1 MANDSL
7 TPSDSATLI
16 ALMAEARTV
25 LNTELV
31 ELYGIDVIKDRR
43 EKLNRLHLVRS
54 QRSGRTYSHEL
65 TDEGWVLV
73 QKDLDVSSP
82 KARAIGG
89 ALAALHLNL
98 LNRVLS
104 RTGYHNLT
112 EMFSRTDIAP
122 PEPSANLELRLRNAY
137 AALATQPGAWVALA
151 RLRPFFE
158 DMPRAD
164 VDAALR
170 RLSQAPDVDLVPEEN
185 QKSLTEVDRTAA
197 IRLGRQDRHLLAIGV

>member
-1 MANDSL
+1 MANDNL

-16 ALMAEARTV
+16 ALMAEARRV

-31 ELYGIDVIKDRR
+31 ELYGIDVIKERR
-43 EKLNRLHLVRS
+43 DKLNRLHLVHS
-54 QRSGRTYSHEL
+54 QKSGRTFSHEL

-82 KARAIGG
+82 KARVIGG

-122 PEPSANLELRLRNAY
+122 LEPSTNLELRLRNAY
-137 AALATQPGAWVALA
+137 AALATEPGAWVALA

-170 RLSQAPDVDLVPEEN
+170 RLGQAPNVDLVPEEN
-185 QKSLTEVDRTAA
+185 QKSLTEEDRTAA
-197 IRLGRQDRHLLAIGV
+197 IRLGGQDRHLLAIGV

>member
-1 MANDSL
+1 MANDNL
-7 TPSDSATLI
+7 TPSESATLI

-31 ELYGIDVIKDRR
+31 EMYGIDVIKERR
-43 EKLNRLHLVRS
+43 DKLNRLHLVYS
-54 QRSGRTYSHEL
+54 QKSGRTFSHEL

-82 KARAIGG
+82 KARVIGG

-98 LNRVLS
+98 LNRVLA

-112 EMFSRTDIAP
+112 EMFSRMDIAP
-122 PEPSANLELRLRNAY
+122 PEPLINLERRLRNAY
-137 AALATQPGAWVALA
+137 AALATKPGAWVALA

-185 QKSLTEVDRTAA
+185 QKSLTEDDRTAA
-197 IRLGRQDRHLLAIGV
+197 IRLGGQDKHLLAIGA

>member
-1 MANDSL
+1 MASDNL
-7 TPSDSATLI
+7 TPSEGAILI
-16 ALMAEARTV
+16 ALMAEARTI

-31 ELYGIDVIKDRR
+31 KLYRIDVIKERR
-43 EKLNRLHLVRS
+43 EKLNRLHLVDS
-54 QRSGRTYSHEL
+54 KRSGKTYSHEL

-73 QKDLDVSSP
+73 QKDLDVTSP
-82 KARAIGG
+82 RARAIGG

-104 RTGYHNLT
+104 RTGYHNLA

-137 AALATQPGAWVALA
+137 AALATGPGASVALA

-158 DMPRAD
+158 DIPRAD
-164 VDAALR
+164 MDAALR
-170 RLSQAPDVDLVPEEN
+170 RLSQAPNVDLEPEEN
-185 QKSLTEVDRTAA
+185 QKSLTEDDRTAA
-197 IRLGRQDRHLLAIGV
+197 IQLGGQNKHLLVIGV